1 MMKGRGIDEIGISI
15 AIFHCMK
22 GEKRKGNSQVTK
34 GREASLNPDR
44 IQEYDF
50 FVTPDGSERPEAN
63 PADRREKAKKRVR
76 NKSTAFFL
84 SD

>member
-1 MMKGRGIDEIGISI
+1 MVKRRGIDGIGIAI
-15 AIFHCMK
+15 ALFRCMK
-22 GEKRKGNSQVTK
+22 GEKRKGNSQSSK
-34 GREASLNPDR
+34 GREANLNPDR

-50 FVTPDGSERPEAN
+50 FVTPDGGERPETT